1 MAFSPDIIVTA
12 EDTPRMLLVVE
23 AKLSSQDRPR
33 DESQLKS
40 YMLNMRCP
48 IGLFVTPEEIVVFRD
63 SYTAHSEQS
72 IRRVGTFPAP
82 KNWLVF
88 RASPVNENTG
98 LALRFEENVKV
109 WLEHLR
115 SSPSDYVKEFPNE
128 TRAVLMDYVVP
139 ALSEGIVRAGGPR
152 EVRLQSS

>member
-1 MAFSPDIIVTA
+1 
-12 EDTPRMLLVVE
+12 MLLIVE
-23 AKLSSQDRPR
+23 TKLSSQDRSR

-40 YMLNMRCP
+40 YMLHMRCP

-72 IRRVGTFPAP
+72 VRRVGAFPAP
-82 KNWLVF
+82 KNWTIF
-88 RASPVNENTG
+88 KTSPSTKNAG

-109 WLEHLR
+109 WLERLR
-115 SSPSDYVKEFPNE
+115 SSPSDYVQEFPKE
-128 TRAVLMDYVVP
+128 TQTVLIDYVIP

-152 EVRLQSS
+152 EVGLESF